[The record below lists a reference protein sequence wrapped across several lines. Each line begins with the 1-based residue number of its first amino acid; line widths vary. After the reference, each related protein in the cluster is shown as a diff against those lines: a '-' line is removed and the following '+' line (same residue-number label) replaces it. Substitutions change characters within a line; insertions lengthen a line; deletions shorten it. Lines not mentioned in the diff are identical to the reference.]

1 MVAWNKRVTV
11 APAKRVLLM
20 LNLRPPRNRRSEIEW
35 NRPALAARSGCRVFV
50 LRRCMSNEREESRNM
65 TADECDEFAAA
76 LVEDA
81 AALPHGPKKEDLL
94 RLAESYSNLAEMKRM
109 VLRKS
114 N

>member
-1 MVAWNKRVTV
+1 
-11 APAKRVLLM
+11 
-20 LNLRPPRNRRSEIEW
+20 
-35 NRPALAARSGCRVFV
+35 
-50 LRRCMSNEREESRNM
+50 M